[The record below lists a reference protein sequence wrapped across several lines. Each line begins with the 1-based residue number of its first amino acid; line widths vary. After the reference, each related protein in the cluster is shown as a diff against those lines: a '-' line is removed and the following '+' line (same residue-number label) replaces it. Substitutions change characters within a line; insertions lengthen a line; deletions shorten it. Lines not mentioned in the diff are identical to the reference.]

1 MPAAVDQMKEH
12 INAAGRTLTKL
23 EDARHTASPWQATA
37 MDRVMPLLKEIA
49 SNAETVIQYINK
61 NPKRPVMNE
70 YKDYTETNSE
80 VAAQLAGLVADAAL
94 LTGRRPL

>member
-1 MPAAVDQMKEH
+1 MTVEVKPMTRTDPVAVDQMKER

-49 SNAETVIQYINK
+49 ANTETVIQYINK
-61 NPKRPVMNE
+61 NQISARSNGCKEQEWR
-70 YKDYTETNSE
+70 
-80 VAAQLAGLVADAAL
+80 
-94 LTGRRPL
+94 